1 MRAANT
7 IKDAAGAVAIMA
19 VCTALYW
26 PRQVTRPAP
35 TRSMGAPALFVPAVV
50 PASEPAPSC
59 PAETTPAPAAAK
71 TCNPPCSYPE
81 KCIEGVCC
89 RPASAE
95 HGELIVNTRFDPR
108 R

>member
-35 TRSMGAPALFVPAVV
+35 TRSM
-50 PASEPAPSC
+50 
-59 PAETTPAPAAAK
+59 
-71 TCNPPCSYPE
+71 
-81 KCIEGVCC
+81 
-89 RPASAE
+89 
-95 HGELIVNTRFDPR
+95 
-108 R
+108 